1 MCAACGIADHI
12 PTTPTLSDRTANGT
26 AAFVADGASNGEVA
40 VAAPAATS
48 ASGSAAATVA
58 APAASRSSGMKFA
71 ALRHPDCRFYLL
83 GTMLSM
89 MADNVEH
96 VITYWVLFQKFHS
109 PALAG
114 FAVISHWVPSLV
126 LSVYFGGLADRKD
139 CRKVIQ
145 AAQLMYMAVS
155 AAWGV
160 LFLTDSL
167 EIWHACVLLVIHGM
181 AGALW
186 APAEQLM
193 LHDIVG
199 RDALPS
205 AVRLNSTSR
214 SLGVLCGPAVGSAL
228 LLGLGET
235 WGIFANVLIYLPLTI
250 WLLRVPYTGHLRD
263 ATATSRKPMSF
274 SDAFRVL
281 GEVKDNPILVSM
293 VALGGVSSLF
303 VGASLGP
310 QMPELA
316 SGLGINEAG
325 LVYGAL
331 LAANAAGAVFGGLVL
346 EGTGILRPNARA
358 AMLST
363 IVYSVCIVGFALSS
377 SYPLAL
383 VLLVIAGMSNL
394 ASQSIAQTLVQLLA
408 PPDKRGRVVGLYNM
422 SSGGL
427 RAGSGF
433 TVGLAGAFI
442 GLHWSLALS
451 ALSLCIVAV
460 VLLVYTARAAARMA
474 AAPAS
479 ASSLQSAS

>member
-12 PTTPTLSDRTANGT
+12 SSASFSAG
-26 AAFVADGASNGEVA
+26 AAASAA
-40 VAAPAATS
+40 VAAAPSAPSVGPGSGAKPAGA
-48 ASGSAAATVA
+48 
-58 APAASRSSGMKFA
+58 KFA
-71 ALRHPDCRFYLL
+71 ALRHPDCRFYLF

-89 MADNVEH
+89 MADNIEH
-96 VITYWVLFQKFHS
+96 VITYWVLFQRFHS

-126 LSVYFGGLADRKD
+126 FSVYFGSLADRRD

-145 AAQLMYMAVS
+145 AAQLMYMGVS

-199 RDALPS
+199 RDTLPS

-214 SLGVLCGPAVGSAL
+214 SLGVLCGPAVGSVL

-250 WLLRVPYTGHLRD
+250 WLIRAPYTGHVRD
-263 ATATSRKPMSF
+263 ATGVRRPPMTF
-274 SDAFRVL
+274 SDAFQVLREVRV
-281 GEVKDNPILVSM
+281 NPTLISM
-293 VALGGVSSLF
+293 VALGGLSSLF

-316 SGLGINEAG
+316 SGLGVNEAG

-358 AMLST
+358 AMIST
-363 IVYSVCIVGFALSS
+363 IAYSLCIVAFALST
-377 SYPLAL
+377 SYPLSLA
-383 VLLVIAGMSNL
+383 LLVIAGMANL
-394 ASQSIAQTLVQLLA
+394 ASQSIGQTLVQLLA
-408 PPDKRGRVVGLYNM
+408 PPEKRGRVIGVYNM
-422 SSGGL
+422 SSSGL
-427 RAGSGF
+427 RAGSGI
-433 TVGLAGAFI
+433 TVGVVGGFI
-442 GLHWSLALS
+442 GIHYSLALS
-451 ALSLCIVAV
+451 AFTLCVMAI
-460 VLLVYTARAAARMA
+460 VLLVYTARATARVVSSA
-474 AAPAS
+474 T

>member
-12 PTTPTLSDRTANGT
+12 PTTPTTSGGGPAVVMTGG
-26 AAFVADGASNGEVA
+26 AAVV
-40 VAAPAATS
+40 APAAPTAS
-48 ASGSAAATVA
+48 ATATA
-58 APAASRSSGMKFA
+58 QPSGMKFA
-71 ALRHPDCRFYLL
+71 ALRHKDCRFYLL

-145 AAQLMYMAVS
+145 VAQIMYMACS
-155 AAWGV
+155 AAWGF

-167 EIWHACVLLVIHGM
+167 QIWHACVLLVIHGM

-235 WGIFANVLIYLPLTI
+235 WGIFANILIYLPLTI
-250 WLLRVPYTGHLRD
+250 WLLKVPFTGHLRD

-281 GEVKDNPILVSM
+281 GEVKGSPVLVSM
-293 VALGGVSSLF
+293 VLLGGVSSLF

-358 AMLST
+358 AILST
-363 IVYSVCIVGFALSS
+363 IVYGICIVGFALSN
-377 SYPLAL
+377 SYLLAL

-408 PPDKRGRVVGLYNM
+408 PPEKRGRVVGLYNM

-433 TVGLAGAFI
+433 TVGLAGALI

-460 VLLVYTARAAARMA
+460 ALLAYTARTAARMA
-474 AAPAS
+474 AS
-479 ASSLQSAS
+479 TRASSLQSAS

>member
-1 MCAACGIADHI
+1 
-12 PTTPTLSDRTANGT
+12 
-26 AAFVADGASNGEVA
+26 
-40 VAAPAATS
+40 
-48 ASGSAAATVA
+48 
-58 APAASRSSGMKFA
+58 MKFA
-71 ALRHPDCRFYLL
+71 ALRHPDCRFYLF

-96 VITYWVLFQKFHS
+96 VISYWVLYQKFHS

-126 LSVYFGGLADRKD
+126 LSVYFGGLADRRD

-145 AAQLMYMAVS
+145 AAQLMYMGVS
-155 AAWGV
+155 AAWGIF
-160 LFLTDSL
+160 FLTDTL
-167 EIWHACVLLVIHGM
+167 TVWNACVLLVIHGM

-193 LHDIVG
+193 LHDLVG
-199 RDALPS
+199 RETLPS
-205 AVRLNSTSR
+205 AVRLNSTAR
-214 SLGVLCGPAVGSAL
+214 SLGVLCGPAVGSVL

-235 WGIFANVLIYLPLTI
+235 SGIFVNVLIYVPLTI

-263 ATATSRKPMSF
+263 ANAVSRKPLSF
-274 SDAFRVL
+274 SDAFQVL
-281 GEVKDNPILVSM
+281 REVKDNPVLISM

-316 SGLGINEAG
+316 SGLGVNEAG

-363 IVYSVCIVGFALSS
+363 IVYGFCIVGFALSG
-377 SYPLAL
+377 SYLLSL

-408 PPDKRGRVVGLYNM
+408 PPEKRGRVVGVYNM

-427 RAGSGF
+427 RAGSGI
-433 TVGLAGAFI
+433 TVGVMGAII
-442 GLHWSLALS
+442 GLNWALALS
-451 ALSLCIVAV
+451 ALTLCVVAL
-460 VLLVYTARAAARMA
+460 VLLVYTARATARAM
-474 AAPAS
+474 APAS

>member
-1 MCAACGIADHI
+1 MCAACGIPTHI
-12 PTTPTLSDRTANGT
+12 PTLSTGRT
-26 AAFVADGASNGEVA
+26 A
-40 VAAPAATS
+40 VAAAPRS
-48 ASGSAAATVA
+48 A
-58 APAASRSSGMKFA
+58 RSSGMKFA
-71 ALRHPDCRFYLL
+71 ALRDPDCRFYLL

-96 VITYWVLFQKFHS
+96 VITYWVLFQRFHS

-145 AAQLMYMAVS
+145 AAQIMYMGVS

-167 EIWHACVLLVIHGM
+167 EVWHACVLLVIHGM

-186 APAEQLM
+186 SPAEQLM

-199 RDALPS
+199 RETLPS

-214 SLGVLCGPAVGSAL
+214 SLGVLCGPAIGSAL

-250 WLLRVPYTGHLRD
+250 WLIRVPYTGHLRD
-263 ATATSRKPMSF
+263 ATAVTRKPMSF
-274 SDAFRVL
+274 ADAFQVL
-281 GEVKDNPILVSM
+281 REVRNNPVLISM

-316 SGLGINEAG
+316 SWLGINEAG

-331 LAANAAGAVFGGLVL
+331 LAANAAGAVFGGLIL
-346 EGTGILRPNARA
+346 EGTGILRPTARA

-363 IVYSVCIVGFALSS
+363 AIYSLCMVGFALSW
-377 SYPLAL
+377 SYPLSL
-383 VLLVIAGMSNL
+383 VLLVL
-394 ASQSIAQTLVQLLA
+394 A
-408 PPDKRGRVVGLYNM
+408 
-422 SSGGL
+422 
-427 RAGSGF
+427 
-433 TVGLAGAFI
+433 
-442 GLHWSLALS
+442 
-451 ALSLCIVAV
+451 
-460 VLLVYTARAAARMA
+460 
-474 AAPAS
+474 
-479 ASSLQSAS
+479 

>member
-12 PTTPTLSDRTANGT
+12 PTTVVMSGT
-26 AAFVADGASNGEVA
+26 A
-40 VAAPAATS
+40 VAAPSSSGAA
-48 ASGSAAATVA
+48 VA
-58 APAASRSSGMKFA
+58 AVAAGAMPVKRPAAGFA
-71 ALRHPDCRFYLL
+71 ALRHPDCRFYLF

-89 MADNVEH
+89 MADNIEH
-96 VITYWVLFQKFHS
+96 VISYWVLYQKFHS

-145 AAQLMYMAVS
+145 AAQIMYMGVS
-155 AAWGV
+155 LAWGI
-160 LFLTDSL
+160 LFMTDTL
-167 EIWHACVLLVIHGM
+167 EVWHACVLLVIHGM

-199 RDALPS
+199 RETLPS

-214 SLGVLCGPAVGSAL
+214 SLGVLCGPAIGSAL
-228 LLGLGET
+228 LLGLGES
-235 WGIFANVLIYLPLTI
+235 WGIIANVLIYLPLTV

-263 ATATSRKPMSF
+263 ANATSRKPMSF
-274 SDAFRVL
+274 ADAFQTLR
-281 GEVKDNPILVSM
+281 EVKDNPTLISM
-293 VALGGVSSLF
+293 VALGGLSSLF

-316 SGLGINEAG
+316 EGLGVSEAG

-346 EGTGILRPNARA
+346 EGTGFLRPSARA

-363 IVYSVCIVGFALSS
+363 VVYSLCIVGFALSG
-377 SYPLAL
+377 SYALSLAL
-383 VLLVIAGMSNL
+383 LVVAGMSNL

-408 PPDKRGRVVGLYNM
+408 PPEKRGRVVGVYNM

-433 TVGLAGAFI
+433 TVGMAGAVI
-442 GLHWSLALS
+442 GIHWSLALS
-451 ALSLCIVAV
+451 ALMLCIVAV
-460 VLLVYTARAAARMA
+460 GLLVYAARAGARAAASA
-474 AAPAS
+474 GPTPSLHS
-479 ASSLQSAS
+479 AS

>member
-12 PTTPTLSDRTANGT
+12 PSAAVASST
-26 AAFVADGASNGEVA
+26 AASAA
-40 VAAPAATS
+40 VAAAPPGPGVGQS
-48 ASGSAAATVA
+48 AGAK
-58 APAASRSSGMKFA
+58 SSGAKFA
-71 ALRHPDCRFYLL
+71 ALRHPDCRFYLF

-89 MADNVEH
+89 MADNIEH

-126 LSVYFGGLADRKD
+126 LSVYFGSLADRRD

-145 AAQLMYMAVS
+145 AAQLMYMGVS

-167 EIWHACVLLVIHGM
+167 EVWHACVLLVIHGM

-214 SLGVLCGPAVGSAL
+214 SLGILCGPAIGSAL

-263 ATATSRKPMSF
+263 AAGVRRKPMSF
-274 SDAFRVL
+274 ADAIQVL
-281 GEVKDNPILVSM
+281 REVRDNPTLISM
-293 VALGGVSSLF
+293 VALGGLSSLF

-346 EGTGILRPNARA
+346 EGTGILQPNARA
-358 AMLST
+358 AMIST
-363 IVYSVCIVGFALSS
+363 IIYSVCIIAFALST
-377 SYPLAL
+377 SYPLSLA
-383 VLLVIAGMSNL
+383 LLVIAGVANL

-408 PPDKRGRVVGLYNM
+408 PPEKRGRVIGVYNM
-422 SSGGL
+422 SSSGL
-427 RAGSGF
+427 RAGSGI
-433 TVGLAGAFI
+433 TVGMVGGLI
-442 GLHWSLALS
+442 GIHYSLSLS
-451 ALSLCIVAV
+451 AFALCVVAIA
-460 VLLVYTARAAARMA
+460 LLVYTARATTRAA
-474 AAPAS
+474 S
-479 ASSLQSAS
+479 NTTASSLQSAS

>member
-1 MCAACGIADHI
+1 
-12 PTTPTLSDRTANGT
+12 
-26 AAFVADGASNGEVA
+26 V
-40 VAAPAATS
+40 PA
-48 ASGSAAATVA
+48 A
-58 APAASRSSGMKFA
+58 APAASRTSGTKFA
-71 ALRHPDCRFYLL
+71 ALRHKDYRYYLS

-89 MADNVEH
+89 MADNIEH

-145 AAQLMYMAVS
+145 AAQLMYMGVS

-167 EIWHACVLLVIHGM
+167 EVWHACVLLVIHGM

-263 ATATSRKPMSF
+263 AAATSRKPMSF

-281 GEVKDNPILVSM
+281 GEVKDNPVLVSM

-451 ALSLCIVAV
+451 AFTLCIVAIA
-460 VLLVYTARAAARMA
+460 LLAYTARAAARI
-474 AAPAS
+474 AAPTS